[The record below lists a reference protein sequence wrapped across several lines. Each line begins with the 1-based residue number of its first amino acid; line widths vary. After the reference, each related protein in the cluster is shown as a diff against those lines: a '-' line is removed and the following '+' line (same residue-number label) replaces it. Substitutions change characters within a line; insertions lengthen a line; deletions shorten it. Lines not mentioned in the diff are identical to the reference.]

1 MASNIKFDLVGQVAL
16 ITGATSG
23 FGERFAEILSEA
35 GAKVVITG
43 RREKRLIAVKEKIEK
58 AGGTCIALPLDVTN
72 VAQIKA
78 TVAEAERLA
87 GPISILV
94 NNAGL
99 NIQANV
105 VSLSEVDYDTMMNTN
120 VKGMFFVAQAVAA
133 RMLEHKLRGRIVNVA
148 SIGALKPLPG
158 LVTYSM
164 SKAAVGMMTKGMA
177 REWARNHIAVNA
189 LCPGF
194 IKTEMTENLPPQA
207 KEIALSLI
215 PLKRMGL
222 PQDIARAVAF
232 LASDDASFMTAS
244 QFVVDGGITGAY
256 VTPL

>member
-1 MASNIKFDLVGQVAL
+1 MASRIRFDLDGQVAF

-58 AGGTCIALPLDVTN
+58 AGGTCFALPLDVTN

-99 NIQANV
+99 NVQANV
-105 VSLSEVDYDTMMNTN
+105 VSLSEADYDTIMDTN

-133 RMLEHKLRGRIVNVA
+133 RMLEHKLKGRIVNVA

-158 LVTYSM
+158 LVVYSM

-194 IKTEMTENLPPQA
+194 IKTELNADWFATEGGQKQINSFPRRRLGA
-207 KEIALSLI
+207 ESDLDALVLLLCSEHA
-215 PLKRMGL
+215 G
-222 PQDIARAVAF
+222 F
-232 LASDDASFMTAS
+232 
-244 QFVVDGGITGAY
+244 ITGSLFTIDDGQ
-256 VTPL
+256 VLT

>member
-1 MASNIKFDLVGQVAL
+1 MASRIRFDLDGQVAF

-99 NIQANV
+99 NVQANV
-105 VSLSEVDYDTMMNTN
+105 VSLSEADYDTIMDTN

-133 RMLEHKLRGRIVNVA
+133 RMLEHKLKGRIVNVA

-158 LVTYSM
+158 LVVYSM

-194 IKTEMTENLPPQA
+194 IKTELNADWFATEGGQKQINSFPRRRLGA
-207 KEIALSLI
+207 ESDLDALVLLLCSEHA
-215 PLKRMGL
+215 G
-222 PQDIARAVAF
+222 F
-232 LASDDASFMTAS
+232 
-244 QFVVDGGITGAY
+244 ITGSLFTIDDGQ
-256 VTPL
+256 VLT

>member
-1 MASNIKFDLVGQVAL
+1 MASSIQFDLRGQVAF

-43 RREKRLIAVKEKIEK
+43 RRESRLIAVKEKIEK
-58 AGGTCIALPLDVTN
+58 AGGTCVAIPLDVTN

-78 TVAEAERLA
+78 VVAQAERVA

-99 NIQANV
+99 NIQSSV
-105 VSLSEVDYDTMMNTN
+105 VSLTEADYDTIMNTN

-133 RMLEHKLRGRIVNVA
+133 RMIEQKLKGRIVNVA

-177 REWARNHIAVNA
+177 REWARSHIAVNA

-194 IKTEMTENLPPQA
+194 IKTELNAEWFDTEGGQKQINGFPRRRLGT
-207 KEIALSLI
+207 ESDLDALL
-215 PLKRMGL
+215 LL
-222 PQDIARAVAF
+222 
-232 LASDDASFMTAS
+232 LCSDHAGF
-244 QFVVDGGITGAY
+244 ITGSLFTIDDGQLLA
-256 VTPL
+256 

>member
-1 MASNIKFDLVGQVAL
+1 MASSIQFDLRGQVAF

-23 FGERFAEILSEA
+23 FGARFADILSEA

-43 RREKRLIAVKEKIEK
+43 RRESRLIAVKEKIEK
-58 AGGTCIALPLDVTN
+58 AGGTCVAIPLDVTN

-78 TVAEAERLA
+78 AVAEAERLA

-99 NIQANV
+99 NIQSSV
-105 VSLSEVDYDTMMNTN
+105 VSLSEADYDTIMNTN

-133 RMLEHKLRGRIVNVA
+133 RMIEQKLKGRIVNVA

-177 REWARNHIAVNA
+177 REWARSHIAVNA

-194 IKTEMTENLPPQA
+194 IKTELNAEWFATEGGQKQVNGFPRRRLGA
-207 KEIALSLI
+207 ESDLDALL
-215 PLKRMGL
+215 LL
-222 PQDIARAVAF
+222 
-232 LASDDASFMTAS
+232 LCSDHAGF
-244 QFVVDGGITGAY
+244 ITGSLFTIDDGQVLA
-256 VTPL
+256 

>member
-1 MASNIKFDLVGQVAL
+1 MASRIQFDLDGEVAF

-43 RREKRLIAVKEKIEK
+43 RREKRLIAVREKIEK
-58 AGGTCIALPLDVTN
+58 AGGTCVALPLDVTN
-72 VAQIKA
+72 VTQIKA
-78 TVAEAERLA
+78 VVAEAESVA

-99 NIQANV
+99 NVQSSV
-105 VSLSEVDYDTMMNTN
+105 VALSEADYATIMDTN

-133 RMLEHKLRGRIVNVA
+133 RMLEHKLKGRIVNVA

-177 REWARNHIAVNA
+177 KEWARHHIAVNA

-194 IKTEMTENLPPQA
+194 IKTELNAEWFAT
-207 KEIALSLI
+207 
-215 PLKRMGL
+215 
-222 PQDIARAVAF
+222 
-232 LASDDASFMTAS
+232 
-244 QFVVDGGITGAY
+244 DGGLKQINSFPRRRLGAESDLDALLLLLCSDHAGFITGSLFTIDDGQVLA
-256 VTPL
+256 